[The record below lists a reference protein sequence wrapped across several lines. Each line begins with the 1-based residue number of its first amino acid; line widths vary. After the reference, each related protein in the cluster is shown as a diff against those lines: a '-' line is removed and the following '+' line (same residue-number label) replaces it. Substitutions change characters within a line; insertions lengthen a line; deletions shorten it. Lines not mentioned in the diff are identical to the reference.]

1 MLSPSK
7 VSNNIT
13 GGVQMK
19 RTILIIVTVLAVA
32 GLTLAASYECQKAC
46 CKMGPHMPVGK
57 MLNDPEFVEKLG
69 LTSDQV
75 AKLKK
80 LHYEH
85 QKAMIGLH
93 SSLKMLELDL
103 ANLAD
108 AEKLDK
114 NMIRQKV
121 KEISAVK
128 ADIALNMVDMKLS
141 AADVLTKEQIGMI
154 KKMKGEAM
162 CGSGMKKG
170 ERGERPCRMMMRQC
184 SPERGVWIDDDE
196 EKRIIIKELEDEM
209 EED

>member
-1 MLSPSK
+1 
-7 VSNNIT
+7 
-13 GGVQMK
+13 MK

-32 GLTLAASYECQKAC
+32 GLAIAASHQCQKAC
-46 CKMGPHMPVGK
+46 CKVGPHMPVGK

-75 AKLKK
+75 AKLKQ

-85 QKAMIGLH
+85 QKAMIGLR
-93 SSLKMLELDL
+93 SSLKILELDL
-103 ANLAD
+103 GNLAD

-128 ADIALNMVDMKLS
+128 ADIAMNMVNMKLS
-141 AADVLTKEQIGMI
+141 AADLLTKEQINMI
-154 KKMKGEAM
+154 KKMKCAAM
-162 CGSGMKKG
+162 CESEMRRCD
-170 ERGERPCRMMMRQC
+170 RGERPRRMMMRQC
-184 SPERGVWIDDDE
+184 SPEKGIWIDDDE
-196 EKRIIIKELEDEM
+196 EKRIIIRELEEEM